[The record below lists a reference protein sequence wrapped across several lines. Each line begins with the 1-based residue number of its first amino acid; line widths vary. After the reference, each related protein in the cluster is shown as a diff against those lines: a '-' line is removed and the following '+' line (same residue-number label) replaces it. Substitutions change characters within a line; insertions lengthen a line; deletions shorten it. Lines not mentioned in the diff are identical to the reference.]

1 MSMEQQNSAS
11 AATPQDPVITQ
22 LNRIQGQIAG
32 IVKMYSDERACTDVV
47 HQILAARSSLGRVA
61 REMLTT
67 EASRCSKERK
77 LEDFD
82 QVLKELLR

>member
-1 MSMEQQNSAS
+1 MENNSTPTTT
-11 AATPQDPVITQ
+11 TPQDPVVTQ

-32 IVKMYSDERACTDVV
+32 IAKMYCDDRSCTDVV
-47 HQILAARSSLGRVA
+47 HQILAARSSLGKVA
-61 REMLTT
+61 RELLTT

-77 LEDFD
+77 FEDFD

>member
-1 MSMEQQNSAS
+1 MENNSTPTPT
-11 AATPQDPVITQ
+11 TPQDPVVTQ

-32 IVKMYSDERACTDVV
+32 IAKMYFDDRSCTDVV
-47 HQILAARSSLGRVA
+47 HQILAARSSLGKVA
-61 REMLTT
+61 RELLTT

-77 LEDFD
+77 FEDFD

>member
-1 MSMEQQNSAS
+1 MANTSPLP
-11 AATPQDPVITQ
+11 TPTSQDPIVTQ

-32 IVKMYSDERACTDVV
+32 IAKMYCDDRSCTDVV
-47 HQILAARSSLGRVA
+47 HQILAARSSLGKVA
-61 REMLTT
+61 RELLTT

-77 LEDFD
+77 LADFD

>member
-1 MSMEQQNSAS
+1 MQDSNTISSA
-11 AATPQDPVITQ
+11 TQQDPVVTQ

-32 IVKMYSDERACTDVV
+32 IIKMYGDERSCTDVV
-47 HQILAARSSLGRVA
+47 HQILAVRSSLGRVA
-61 REMLTT
+61 RELLTT

-77 LEDFD
+77 LEDFE